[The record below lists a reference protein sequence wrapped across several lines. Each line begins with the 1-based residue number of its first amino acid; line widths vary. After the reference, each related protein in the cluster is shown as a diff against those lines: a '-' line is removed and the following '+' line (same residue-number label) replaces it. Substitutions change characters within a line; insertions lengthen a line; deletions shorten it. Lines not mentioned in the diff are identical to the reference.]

1 MPSASRRQGW
11 PGGSGAARGMHGF
24 GAQQG
29 TPAPSGVWGVRAP
42 GRVDPDALTPCSL
55 RSRSSCAGGPLTGS
69 VLRRGCVR
77 LGGAP
82 PEASPQVSGA
92 CPPAAAPASCRPHGQ
107 VRAPRGARAAH
118 GGHVC
123 GADLMVPSQT
133 DAVNGHGQVHRQPRV
148 TRARP
153 PVPALPTAEAERS
166 VSLCGPPAVPKS
178 ERRFESPAG
187 PRALELVSGALT

>member
-29 TPAPSGVWGVRAP
+29 TPAPSGVWEVRAP
-42 GRVDPDALTPCSL
+42 GRVDPDALTPRSL

-77 LGGAP
+77 LGGGTP
-82 PEASPQVSGA
+82 RSVSPSVWTLPTSCSPCELLSPWPGPCPSGSSG
-92 CPPAAAPASCRPHGQ
+92 CTR
-107 VRAPRGARAAH
+107 RAR
-118 GGHVC
+118 VWT
-123 GADLMVPSQT
+123 DLMVPSQT